1 MADGEQAGYSTLSLA
16 SRFLIAAGL
25 VLCGAMAL
33 LGEWISTEVSSVALR
48 SSASS
53 ISLFVKAYLEP
64 NVQDLSGGTLTPEAR
79 DQLDRVLL
87 ESPLADT
94 LVSVQIWLPDG
105 TVVYATNQELEGKVF
120 PAEEVRLAANG
131 EVIANFDELAGPETE
146 FERNTGLPIVEV
158 FAPLRLAGTGEI
170 VAVGAY
176 YEHAPWFPKQVER
189 VRRATW
195 AIVGATTAAMLA
207 ILFLIVRRGSATIS
221 QQRAAL
227 HERVRE
233 ANLLAT
239 QNEELRTSAEQA
251 RIDANESNEQLIARI
266 GSDLHDGPIQQ
277 LSMLIL
283 RLSAMDKPGLGPA
296 EARQVARSATA
307 DLMQMAGRALTELRD
322 LSAGL
327 SLPEIDTMDLGE
339 ALRLAISRH
348 EETTGARVR
357 SRIDALPPDLP
368 MPLKICA
375 YRIVQ
380 EALNNSYKHAG
391 CLEPTVEA
399 FCEGPRLVLVVE
411 DTRGAHGGAADPGD
425 RGKKLGIAGIRN
437 RVRAHRGSIRIES
450 IGGTGTRITVILPI
464 HDHRSGFAEYF

>member
-1 MADGEQAGYSTLSLA
+1 
-16 SRFLIAAGL
+16 
-25 VLCGAMAL
+25 
-33 LGEWISTEVSSVALR
+33 
-48 SSASS
+48 
-53 ISLFVKAYLEP
+53 
-64 NVQDLSGGTLTPEAR
+64 
-79 DQLDRVLL
+79 
-87 ESPLADT
+87 
-94 LVSVQIWLPDG
+94 
-105 TVVYATNQELEGKVF
+105 
-120 PAEEVRLAANG
+120 
-131 EVIANFDELAGPETE
+131 
-146 FERNTGLPIVEV
+146 
-158 FAPLRLAGTGEI
+158 
-170 VAVGAY
+170 
-176 YEHAPWFPKQVER
+176 
-189 VRRATW
+189 
-195 AIVGATTAAMLA
+195 MLA

-233 ANLLAT
+233 ANLLAA
-239 QNEELRTSAEQA
+239 QNEELRTSAELA

-283 RLSAMDKPGLGPA
+283 RLSAMDKPGLGRA
-296 EARQVARSATA
+296 EARQVATSATA

-327 SLPEIDTMDLGE
+327 SLPEIDTMDLGD

-375 YRIVQ
+375 YRVVQ

-391 CLEPTVEA
+391 CLEPKVEA

-411 DTRGAHGGAADPGD
+411 DTRSAHGNAADSGD
-425 RGKKLGIAGIRN
+425 RGRKLGVAGIRN

-450 IGGTGTRITVILPI
+450 IAGTGTRITVILPI

>member
-1 MADGEQAGYSTLSLA
+1 
-16 SRFLIAAGL
+16 
-25 VLCGAMAL
+25 MAL
-33 LGEWISTEVSSVALR
+33 LGEWISGEVSYVALR

-53 ISLFVKAYLEP
+53 ISLFVKSSLEP
-64 NVQDLSGGTLTPEAR
+64 NVQDLTGGSLTAEAR
-79 DQLDRVLL
+79 DRLDRVLL

-105 TVVYATNQELEGKVF
+105 TVAYATNRALEGKVF
-120 PAEEVRLAANG
+120 PVEEVRMAAQG
-131 EVIANFDELAGPETE
+131 EVIANFDDLAGPETE

-158 FAPLRLAGTGEI
+158 FAPLRDAETGEI

-176 YEHAPWFPKQVER
+176 YEHAPWFPQQVER
-189 VRRATW
+189 MRRATW
-195 AIVGATTAAMLA
+195 ATVGATTAAMLA

-221 QQRAAL
+221 LQRTEL
-227 HERVRE
+227 QERVRE
-233 ANLLAT
+233 ANLLAA
-239 QNEELRTSAEQA
+239 QNAELRASAEQA

-283 RLSAMDKPGLGPA
+283 RLSAMDKPGRGGSEDRHA
-296 EARQVARSATA
+296 VAGAPT

-327 SLPEIDTMDLGE
+327 SLPEIDTMDLGD

-348 EETTGARVR
+348 EESTGSRVQ
-357 SRIDALPPDLP
+357 SSIAALPHDLP

-380 EALNNSYKHAG
+380 EALNNAYKHAG
-391 CLEPTVEA
+391 CLEPKVAA
-399 FCEGPRLVLVVE
+399 FCEGPALVLVVE
-411 DTRGAHGGAADPGD
+411 NTRDVPGHAADAGGSG
-425 RGKKLGIAGIRN
+425 RKLGIAGIRN

-450 IGGTGTRITVILPI
+450 IAGDGTRITVTLPI
-464 HDHRSGFAEYF
+464 HDHRSGLPEYF